1 MSEGPEGLHVD
12 ERRLAA
18 ILAADVAGYSRLMG
32 RNEEE
37 TVRDLEAH
45 QAVILPLIAK
55 HGGAV
60 INIAGDGIVAQ
71 FPSAVR
77 AVECAVAIQKSMAER
92 NFDVP
97 AERRMLLRIGVNL
110 GDIIHDGTR
119 TYGDGINVAARL
131 EPIAEPGGICI
142 SATVREAIFGKLG
155 LPLRDLGEKALKNI
169 DRPVHIY
176 QIQSPGTRSRRDW
189 LGQGLRQYRR
199 WAPALGLVVL
209 LAAVAGVG
217 AWRFWPRPATE
228 SDGMPTVAVLP
239 FTTQGND
246 PEQID
251 SARSL
256 TREVSAYLSTFPGAH
271 TLAIPESA
279 AKLSPRE
286 LAQQSGAAYA
296 LDGDLAKVGGT
307 TRVAVRLTDAGTGES
322 LWSDHYD
329 FEGSDRLAMQSE
341 TARKIYGAL
350 GGGFGVVLKTEAEKA
365 WRKPDRDLTDYD
377 YYLRARTFFAQ
388 ETREGFARARRIA
401 EEGLARFPDSPAV
414 NLVMANAYLLDQL
427 DLGPFP
433 DCHETFALAW
443 KHAGQADKT
452 KNKSKWLAYGH
463 HILMAKLY
471 AMHAGDFDRSVDE
484 AEAAVEMAPN
494 EPIARSSLS
503 FFLSNAGRKDQAI
516 EWASHA
522 LRQEHSAAFA
532 MFLKPNLAWT
542 LYLAGRYEEALE
554 NIKGNEMVTP
564 DVAAA
569 IYVRVSHVEEA
580 RALITDWLK
589 RGAYSIATE
598 SCLAIKEPMKS
609 AYLDDLRKAG
619 LPEK

>member
-279 AKLSPRE
+279 AKLSP
-286 LAQQSGAAYA
+286 
-296 LDGDLAKVGGT
+296 
-307 TRVAVRLTDAGTGES
+307 ES
-322 LWSDHYD
+322 WRNNQGPHMPSMATWRR
-329 FEGSDRLAMQSE
+329 S
-341 TARKIYGAL
+341 
-350 GGGFGVVLKTEAEKA
+350 AE
-365 WRKPDRDLTDYD
+365 RPV
-377 YYLRARTFFAQ
+377 
-388 ETREGFARARRIA
+388 
-401 EEGLARFPDSPAV
+401 SP
-414 NLVMANAYLLDQL
+414 
-427 DLGPFP
+427 
-433 DCHETFALAW
+433 
-443 KHAGQADKT
+443 
-452 KNKSKWLAYGH
+452 
-463 HILMAKLY
+463 
-471 AMHAGDFDRSVDE
+471 
-484 AEAAVEMAPN
+484 
-494 EPIARSSLS
+494 
-503 FFLSNAGRKDQAI
+503 
-516 EWASHA
+516 
-522 LRQEHSAAFA
+522 SA
-532 MFLKPNLAWT
+532 
-542 LYLAGRYEEALE
+542 
-554 NIKGNEMVTP
+554 
-564 DVAAA
+564 
-569 IYVRVSHVEEA
+569 
-580 RALITDWLK
+580 
-589 RGAYSIATE
+589 
-598 SCLAIKEPMKS
+598 
-609 AYLDDLRKAG
+609 
-619 LPEK
+619 